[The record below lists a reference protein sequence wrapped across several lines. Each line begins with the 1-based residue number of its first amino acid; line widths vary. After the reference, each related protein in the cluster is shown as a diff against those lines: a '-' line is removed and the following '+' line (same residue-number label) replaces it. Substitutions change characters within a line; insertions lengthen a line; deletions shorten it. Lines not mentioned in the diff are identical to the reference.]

1 MNVLIEGNYT
11 IEGNLDFKNAIYSDI
26 INEENNVSNVNE
38 TICLLSHQQLTKS
51 HIKLPC
57 THTFNYIPLF
67 NEVIIQKTIKN
78 SYETTRLRIHQ
89 MKCPYCRTVFD
100 NILPYIPSECV
111 EKQLGV
117 NYPMKYCMEYNINCD
132 WSKKRKCTKNA
143 LYIGSEFSYCKI
155 HYLQPQ
161 HKDKAS
167 PIIWTDEM
175 TVFYKSK
182 TLIECKQI
190 LRQLKLKVSGKKQE
204 LVERIFTNK
213 I

>member
-1 MNVLIEGNYT
+1 MDVL
-11 IEGNLDFKNAIYSDI
+11 IEGNLDFKNAIYIDI
-26 INEENNVSNVNE
+26 INNVSNE
-38 TICLLSHQQLTKS
+38 ICLLSHQQLTKS

-57 THTFNYIPLF
+57 THSFNYIPLF
-67 NEVIIQKTIKN
+67 NEVSIQKTIKN
-78 SYETTRLRIHQ
+78 SYETTRLRINQ

-100 NILPYIPSECV
+100 NIMPYIPSESQ
-111 EKQLGV
+111 EKKLGV
-117 NYPMKYCMEYNINCD
+117 NYPMKYCMEYNIHCD

-143 LYIGSEFSYCKI
+143 MYIGEEFSYCKT
-155 HYLQPQ
+155 HYLLAQQQHKAQQQAQ

-167 PIIWTDEM
+167 PVIWTDEM

-190 LRQLKLKVSGKKQE
+190 LRQLKLKVSGNKQE